1 MLAEQNLL
9 TVNINRA
16 AAVNVFTY
24 SSLCRAEIL
33 KSMLLQ
39 YVTDTSSTLQGLWDR
54 DKARVRQ
61 QKKTEKTLIVF

>member
-39 YVTDTSSTLQGLWDR
+39 YVTTLQGLWDR